1 MKRTLT
7 ALFGSILI
15 LSACSG
21 EEDQPAEDNTPEE
34 TADQAADESVDENIE
49 ETAGDSDITSEEL
62 IQSAVENSDGLTS
75 YEAQQSFK
83 ITMPDEESTIRTIMT
98 FGGQNEFKLSV
109 NNNGDMITH
118 YVVDGDHFMYQ
129 NNEVVD
135 AEDTIDT
142 EGSDY
147 QTIVA
152 TLENYPEGE
161 VSTLEEGY
169 ALTINVEDAAALSSL
184 IDEKALE
191 KVETADSIKGTIQL
205 YFDTEYKFTG
215 SELKADLVSEG
226 EDINIHSTV
235 DYTNIDNVD
244 MIEKPH
250 NMSEE
255 G

>member
-1 MKRTLT
+1 MKRTLA

-21 EEDQPAEDNTPEE
+21 REEEQPVEE
-34 TADQAADESVDENIE
+34 SASEEAADQATDENTE
-49 ETAGDSDITSEEL
+49 ETAGNNDITSAEL
-62 IQSAVENSDGLTS
+62 IQSAVENSDGITS

-98 FGGQNEFKLSV
+98 YGGQNEFKLSV
-109 NNNGDMITH
+109 NNNGDIITH
-118 YVVDGDHFMYQ
+118 YVVDGDHFIYQ

-135 AEDTIDT
+135 AEDTINI

-152 TLENYPEGE
+152 SLENYPEGE
-161 VSTLEEGY
+161 VSALEDGY
-169 ALTINVEDAAALSSL
+169 ALTINVEDAGALSSF
-184 IDEKALE
+184 IDEETLKT
-191 KVETADSIKGTIQL
+191 VEAADSIKGTIQL

-215 SELKADLVSEG
+215 SELKADLVNEG
-226 EDINIHSTV
+226 EDVNIHSTV
-235 DYTNIDNVD
+235 DYTNIDNVE

-255 G
+255 E

>member
-1 MKRTLT
+1 MKRTLA

-21 EEDQPAEDNTPEE
+21 GKEEQPVEE
-34 TADQAADESVDENIE
+34 NASEEAADQAVDENTE
-49 ETAGDSDITSEEL
+49 ETTGNSDITSAEL
-62 IQSAVENSDGLTS
+62 IQNAVENSEGITS

-98 FGGQNEFKLSV
+98 YGGQNEFKLSV
-109 NNNGDMITH
+109 NNNGDIITH
-118 YVVDGDHFMYQ
+118 YVVEGDHFIYQ

-135 AEDTIDT
+135 AEDTINI

-152 TLENYPEGE
+152 SLENYPEGK
-161 VSTLEEGY
+161 VSALEEGY
-169 ALTINVEDAAALSSL
+169 ALTINVEDAEALSSF
-184 IDEKALE
+184 IDEETLKT
-191 KVETADSIKGTIQL
+191 VEAADSIKGTIQL
-205 YFDTEYKFTG
+205 YFDAEYKFTG
-215 SELKADLVSEG
+215 SELKADLVN
-226 EDINIHSTV
+226 EDEDVNIHSTV
-235 DYTNIDNVD
+235 DYTNIDNVE

-255 G
+255 E